1 MILMENPVILLIAF
15 LVFII
20 LNIYTIRDILKNKS
34 LNKRQKNNYIWL
46 QFGFP
51 LFGSVIYFSEKK
63 NRTAH
68 MK

>member
-51 LFGSVIYFSEKK
+51 LFGPIIYFSEKK
-63 NRTAH
+63 SRTAH

>member
-34 LNKRQKNNYIWL
+34 LNKRQKNNYISL

-51 LFGSVIYFSEKK
+51 LLGPVIYFSEKK
-63 NRTAH
+63 NHTAH

>member
-46 QFGFP
+46 PFGFP
-51 LFGSVIYFSEKK
+51 LFGPIIYFSEKK
-63 NRTAH
+63 NHTAQT
-68 MK
+68 K